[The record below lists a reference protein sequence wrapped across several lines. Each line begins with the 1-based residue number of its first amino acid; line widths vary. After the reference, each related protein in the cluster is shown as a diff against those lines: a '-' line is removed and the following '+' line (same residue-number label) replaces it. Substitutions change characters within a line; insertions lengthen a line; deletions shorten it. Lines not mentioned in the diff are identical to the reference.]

1 MDSSS
6 TVAVTVAG
14 GVAAAA
20 MFACARTVGAFHKT
34 DRRTLGRGLGVVI
47 TGGTRGFGFAM
58 AKEFVKLNDR
68 VMVCGRDA
76 ESVKSAVAKL
86 RAVNPRATVRG
97 MAVDVSDSNSVESLA
112 EHAVKELGSVELWVN
127 NAGRSQSKK
136 SKLRDT
142 PADMIEGVIRTNL
155 LGTIYGCRAAL
166 RAVGQPQSGESG
178 DLGGSLHIFN
188 VDGQGSTGGAT
199 PNNLAYGASKAAIP
213 QLTKTLA
220 RESPANVGVHCISP
234 GMVTTELLM
243 TPDNRQ
249 KPSTLKIFNILAE
262 EPETVAAW
270 MVPRLRG
277 IATAPL
283 VPQKSEYIR
292 YLTAPGVAYRF
303 ATAASRKNRLFEV
316 TEKAAA

>member
-1 MDSSS
+1 MRD
-6 TVAVTVAG
+6 
-14 GVAAAA
+14 
-20 MFACARTVGAFHKT
+20 
-34 DRRTLGRGLGVVI
+34 
-47 TGGTRGFGFAM
+47 

-166 RAVGQPQSGESG
+166 RAVGQLQNGESG

-199 PNNLAYGASKAAIP
+199 PNNLEQPSCWTVGSCRAYHRNSWRP
-213 QLTKTLA
+213 
-220 RESPANVGVHCISP
+220 ESI
-234 GMVTTELLM
+234 
-243 TPDNRQ
+243 
-249 KPSTLKIFNILAE
+249 
-262 EPETVAAW
+262 
-270 MVPRLRG
+270 G
-277 IATAPL
+277 I
-283 VPQKSEYIR
+283 EI
-292 YLTAPGVAYRF
+292 
-303 ATAASRKNRLFEV
+303 
-316 TEKAAA
+316 